1 MRVLIAALVLGLCA
15 AGSHARVQDW
25 RSDEALWRAAISV
38 SETPRGLL
46 NLAVALGARSADDEA
61 RMWTIRAMTHAEAIG
76 ATETGR
82 RARAYL
88 DVLSLAS
95 LAWPD

>member
-1 MRVLIAALVLGLCA
+1 
-15 AGSHARVQDW
+15 
-25 RSDEALWRAAISV
+25 
-38 SETPRGLL
+38 
-46 NLAVALGARSADDEA
+46 
-61 RMWTIRAMTHAEAIG
+61 MTHAEAIG